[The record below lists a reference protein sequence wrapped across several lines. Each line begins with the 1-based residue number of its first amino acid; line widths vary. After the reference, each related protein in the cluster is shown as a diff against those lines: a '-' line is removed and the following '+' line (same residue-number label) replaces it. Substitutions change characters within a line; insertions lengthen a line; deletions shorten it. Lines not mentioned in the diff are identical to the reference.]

1 MRDHRKLRTFALA
14 DSLVPAIYKATLRFP
29 VDERFGL
36 QSQIRRAAISVS
48 TNIVEGSA
56 RQSTREYAHF
66 LQIAFAS
73 AVEVAY
79 LLSVGRRLG
88 LGSAEEA
95 QRLETKYDELIRRL
109 KAQID
114 ALARMDQ

>member
-1 MRDHRKLRTFALA
+1 MRDHRKLRTVALA
-14 DSLVPAIYKATLRFP
+14 DSLVPAIYKATAGFP
-29 VDERFGL
+29 SEERFGL
-36 QSQIRRAAISVS
+36 QSQIRRAAISVA

-79 LLSVGRRLG
+79 LVSVGRRLG
-88 LGSAEEA
+88 LGTA
-95 QRLETKYDELIRRL
+95 QDALRLETEYDELIRRL
-109 KAQID
+109 NAQIE
-114 ALARMDQ
+114 ALARMDK

>member
-66 LQIAFAS
+66 LQIAS